1 MKKAQLN
8 LLKKTFLWIFGLILS
23 LFIIAYIAFYFLVQT
38 NLDYYKN
45 ELVNLISKET
55 EKKVTIEKLDANWNV
70 TNPQFIIE
78 NFSIYASTSEKSFTF
93 KKFEV
98 DVSWWSL
105 LKFDLILDQVTLY
118 DLAVEIQKNSESE
131 FLIGGWKV
139 EFNPNSEDEFDG
151 KLVDWLLNQDELQL
165 INGKVVWIDK
175 TRTNSPPLV
184 LDDINIS
191 YHTSDLLSYLDRHIF
206 YLDFYSSA
214 GTKEK
219 ISLSGHFDADSIFE
233 LQKADGAF
241 AFKFDDLN
249 LYAFS
254 PWVDYPIA
262 LNDGSGSLSIN
273 MEFEDG
279 KLKEG
284 GSSFS
289 IKDLN
294 PQAKENNNQGLV
306 FQEIKGDINL
316 KLVNDDLNIILDN
329 LFLTTNSK
337 LKFENSSASIK
348 YNVKENQVNKV
359 TMIVDRFDLGSVQ
372 EISNQFLPID
382 DESNI
387 MINALSA
394 KGEIDDLKLK
404 WQRTKGEER
413 PKIKLNAQLLEVE
426 VNEFENFPGLK
437 NITGEIKVENEKG
450 IIRSVSRDLTI
461 SKKDVFRSPIN
472 LKQFSGAVTWKN
484 QKYTFNDI
492 EIKDDFMEMQINGDV
507 EYKALND
514 IYVDINID
522 SPSINI
528 PKFKVFYPK
537 QIGEDGLGWLD
548 TSLLE
553 GVAENTNIQIKGKL
567 NDFPYIDENNKPD
580 LSKGFFRVQSSI
592 KDSFIEYGDNWPEM
606 EKFDAEV
613 SVNGGDVFI
622 TSQKGELDKSQVK
635 VFNGSITP
643 FTANEVVLNIDT
655 ILDSSAENIIFAI
668 NNSPIK
674 EKMKGVFDDMEGK
687 GDGEL
692 KLALNV
698 GFDDLD
704 NIPFKGTYEFLGST
718 LENPQL
724 EIPPISDL
732 KGKVEFDSDDVKINS
747 LDGELFGEPLNL
759 KMRNEE
765 GITIIDLAG
774 VIGEDMVRE
783 ILGENWLKNIN
794 GQSDWNG
801 IIKLGENESEF
812 KITSDLV
819 GIQISNLSFLDK
831 AKNKSEETALQLK
844 IHKQSTGADSDVI
857 NITLGD
863 HVKGQINSANDENG
877 DPSLINGLIEVNSN
891 KKETIPKKGILFVA
905 YLDEVDLEE
914 LVALMPDDDSNS
926 NIAEEETPSSKS
938 MDIEAKLNINKL
950 DAYGYIYNDFK
961 FKLRP
966 EDSGFIVQLN
976 GQGAR
981 GNILWDAEKNLVKAR
996 FEELHLIGSDASI
1009 EEWDGAIESEDPI
1022 IKDPPKIDVK
1032 IQEFSLKSKYFDNN
1046 LNGNLTFQAS
1056 KDNNKWFIELFKFL
1070 NPDYSLKVT
1079 GIWHDE
1085 APKPDT
1091 EIDFDWKI
1099 EDLDKTLE
1107 EFNLDKLIK
1116 GGTGHLSGKLS
1127 WPKSPWKFDKN
1138 MASGSISINID
1149 KGVILEAQPGA
1160 MGRLFG
1166 LLSLQSLPSR
1176 LTLDFSDIFE
1186 DGFAFD
1192 SIDGLAELEN
1202 SNIHSDNFEIK
1213 GPAADIFIEGDVNIK
1228 DETQDL
1234 VVTITPNVT
1243 DTMSIAALAG
1253 GPIAGAAAF
1262 VFQKLLND
1270 PLNEVLTDQYR
1281 LTGSWADPKE
1291 TPIERDTLKNV
1302 GEGIT
1307 DQIDEQIIN
1316 PTQELFK

>member
-1 MKKAQLN
+1 MKKAHISLI
-8 LLKKTFLWIFGLILS
+8 KKLFLWISGTIFS
-23 LFIIAYIAFYFLVQT
+23 LFIVAYIAFYFLVQT
-38 NLDYYKN
+38 NLDYYKK
-45 ELVNLISKET
+45 ELVNIISQETKKE
-55 EKKVTIEKLDANWNV
+55 VTIEKFDANWNV

-78 NFSIYASTSEKSFTF
+78 NFSIYANKSEKSFTF

-105 LKFDLILDQVTLY
+105 IKFELVLDQVTLY

-139 EFNPNSEDEFDG
+139 AFDPSSEDEFDG
-151 KLVDWLLNQDELQL
+151 KLIDWLLNQDELQL
-165 INGKVVWIDK
+165 VNSKIIWIDK
-175 TRTNSPPLV
+175 TRANSPPLILSDV
-184 LDDINIS
+184 NIS
-191 YHTSDLLSYLDRHIF
+191 YHTSDLLSYLDRHVF
-206 YLDFYSSA
+206 YLDFYTSA
-214 GTKEK
+214 GTSKK
-219 ISLSGHFDADSIFE
+219 VSLTGHFDADSINE

-241 AFKFDDLN
+241 TFKFDDLN

-254 PWVDYPIA
+254 PWIDYPLSI
-262 LNDGSGSLSIN
+262 NDGSGSLSIN

-279 KLKEG
+279 KLREG
-284 GSSFS
+284 GSTFS

-294 PQAKENNNQGLV
+294 ANTLKNSNQGMV
-306 FQEIKGDINL
+306 FQEIKGDVNL

-337 LKFENSSASIK
+337 LKFEDSSASVK
-348 YNVKENQVNKV
+348 YNLETSQINKL
-359 TMIVDRFDLGSVQ
+359 TLIVDRFDIASVK
-372 EISNQFLPID
+372 EISNQFLSEN

-394 KGEIDDLKLK
+394 TGEIDDLKLK
-404 WQRTKGEER
+404 WQRTHEEES
-413 PKIKLNAQLLEVE
+413 PKIKLSAKLLKIE
-426 VNEFENFPGLK
+426 VNEFEDFPGLK
-437 NITGEIKVENEKG
+437 NVTGEIKIDDEKG
-450 IIRSVSRDLTI
+450 IIKSVSRDLTI
-461 SKKDVFRSPIN
+461 IKNNVFRSP
-472 LKQFSGAVTWKN
+472 LKLNQFTGAVTWKN
-484 QKYTFNDI
+484 KKYMLNDI
-492 EIKDDFMEMQINGDV
+492 VIKDDFMEVLINGDV
-507 EYKALND
+507 EYQSLD
-514 IYVDINID
+514 DLYVDLNID
-522 SPSINI
+522 SPIINI
-528 PKFKVFYPK
+528 PNFKVFYPK
-537 QIGEDGLGWLD
+537 QIGKDGLGWLD

-553 GVAENTNIQIKGKL
+553 GTAENTSLQIKGKVK
-567 NDFPYIDENNKPD
+567 DFPFIDENNKPD
-580 LSKGFFRVQSSI
+580 LSKGFFRVQTSI

-643 FTANEVVLNIDT
+643 FTADEVVLNIDM
-655 ILDSSAENIIFAI
+655 ILDSSAENIIYAV

-674 EKMKGVFDDMEGK
+674 EAMKGMSEDMEGK

-692 KLALNV
+692 KLVLNV

-732 KGKVEFDSDDVKINS
+732 RGKVEFDSNDVKITN
-747 LDGELFGEPLNL
+747 LDGKLFGEPLNL
-759 KMRNEE
+759 KLKNAD
-765 GITIIDLAG
+765 GATIIDLKG
-774 VIGEDMVRE
+774 LIGENMVKE
-783 ILGENWLKNIN
+783 LLGENWLKNIS
-794 GQSDWNG
+794 GQANWEGLIS
-801 IIKLGENESEF
+801 LSENKSEF
-812 KITSDLV
+812 KITSDLL
-819 GIQISNLSFLDK
+819 GIQIKNLSFLDK
-831 AKNKSEETALQLK
+831 AKNKSEDTALKLT
-844 IHKQSTGADSDVI
+844 INKQSTGEDSDVI

-863 HVKGQINSANDENG
+863 HVKGLINSANDENG
-877 DPSLINGLIEVNSN
+877 DPSLTNGLIEVNSD
-891 KKETIPKKGILFVA
+891 KKIQIPESGIVFIANLN
-905 YLDEVDLEE
+905 EVDLEE
-914 LVALMPDDDSNS
+914 LVDLIPDNESEISDIESS
-926 NIAEEETPSSKS
+926 QSKS
-938 MDIEAKLNINKL
+938 MNIEAVLNIKKLN
-950 DAYGYIYNDFK
+950 AYGYIFNNFK

-966 EDSGFIVQLN
+966 EDSGIIVQLN
-976 GQGAR
+976 GEGAR
-981 GNILWDAEKNLVKAR
+981 GNILWNPKKDLIKAR
-996 FEELHLIGSDASI
+996 FEELHLIGSDESI
-1009 EEWDGAIESEDPI
+1009 EEWDDAFETEDPI
-1022 IKDPPKIDVK
+1022 IKNAPKIDVK
-1032 IQEFSLKSKYFDNN
+1032 IQEFLLKSKYFDNN

-1056 KDNNKWFIELFKFL
+1056 KSNDKWFIDLFKFL
-1070 NPDYSLKVT
+1070 NPDYALKVT

-1085 APKPDT
+1085 SPNPDT

-1099 EDLDKTLE
+1099 TDLDKTLE
-1107 EFNLDKLIK
+1107 EFNLDNLLT
-1116 GGTGHLSGKLS
+1116 GGTGQLNGKLS
-1127 WPKSPWKFDKN
+1127 WPQSPWKFDKN
-1138 MASGSISINID
+1138 KASGSISINID

-1176 LTLDFSDIFE
+1176 LTLDFSDIFA

-1213 GPAADIFIEGDVNIK
+1213 GPAADIFIKGDVNYK

-1243 DTMSIAALAG
+1243 DTMSVAALAG
-1253 GPIAGAAAF
+1253 GPIVGAAAF
-1262 VFQKLLND
+1262 VLQKLLND

-1281 LTGSWADPKE
+1281 LTGSWADPQE
-1291 TPIERDTLKNV
+1291 TPIDRDTLKNV

>member
-1 MKKAQLN
+1 MKKAHISLI
-8 LLKKTFLWIFGLILS
+8 KKLFLWISGTIFS
-23 LFIIAYIAFYFLVQT
+23 LFIVAYIAFYFLVQT
-38 NLDYYKN
+38 NLDYYKK
-45 ELVNLISKET
+45 ELVNIISQETKKE
-55 EKKVTIEKLDANWNV
+55 VTIEKFDANWNV

-78 NFSIYASTSEKSFTF
+78 NFSIYANKSEKSFTF

-105 LKFDLILDQVTLY
+105 IKFELVLDQVTLY

-139 EFNPNSEDEFDG
+139 AFDPSSEDEFDG
-151 KLVDWLLNQDELQL
+151 KLIDWLLNQDELQL
-165 INGKVVWIDK
+165 VNSKIIWIDK
-175 TRTNSPPLV
+175 TRANSPPLV
-184 LDDINIS
+184 LSDINIS
-191 YHTSDLLSYLDRHIF
+191 YHTSDLLSYLDRHVF
-206 YLDFYSSA
+206 YLDFYTSA
-214 GTKEK
+214 GTSKK
-219 ISLSGHFDADSIFE
+219 VSLTGHFDADSINE

-241 AFKFDDLN
+241 TFKFDDLN

-254 PWVDYPIA
+254 PWVDYPLSI
-262 LNDGSGSLSIN
+262 NDGSGSLSIN

-279 KLKEG
+279 KLREG
-284 GSSFS
+284 GSNFS

-294 PQAKENNNQGLV
+294 ANTLKNGNQSLV
-306 FQEIKGDINL
+306 FQEIKGDVNL
-316 KLVNDDLNIILDN
+316 KLVNDELNIILDN

-337 LKFENSSASIK
+337 LKFEDSSASVK
-348 YNVKENQVNKV
+348 YNLETSQVNKL
-359 TMIVDRFDLGSVQ
+359 TMIVDRFDLASVK
-372 EISNQFLPID
+372 EISNQFLSEN

-394 KGEIDDLKLK
+394 EGEIDDLKLK
-404 WQRTKGEER
+404 WQKTLEEES
-413 PKIKLNAQLLEVE
+413 PKIKLSAKLLKIE
-426 VNEFENFPGLK
+426 VNEFEDFPGLK
-437 NITGEIKVENEKG
+437 NITGEIKIENEKG
-450 IIRSVSRDLTI
+450 IIKSVSRDLTI
-461 SKKDVFRSPIN
+461 TKNNVFRSP
-472 LKQFSGAVTWKN
+472 LKLNQFTGAVTWKN
-484 QKYTFNDI
+484 KKYILSDI
-492 EIKDDFMEMQINGDV
+492 VIKDNFMEVFINGDV
-507 EYKALND
+507 EYQSLD
-514 IYVDINID
+514 DLYVDLNID
-522 SPSINI
+522 SPTINI
-528 PKFKVFYPK
+528 PNFKVFYPK
-537 QIGEDGLGWLD
+537 QIGKDGLGWLD

-553 GVAENTNIQIKGKL
+553 GTAENTSLQIKGKVK
-567 NDFPYIDENNKPD
+567 DFPFIDENNKPD
-580 LSKGFFRVQSSI
+580 LSKGFFRVQTSI

-643 FTANEVVLNIDT
+643 FTADEVILNIDT
-655 ILDSSAENIIFAI
+655 VLDSSAENIIFAI

-674 EKMKGVFDDMEGK
+674 EAMKGMSEDMEGK

-692 KLALNV
+692 KLVLNV

-732 KGKVEFDSDDVKINS
+732 RGKVEFDSNDVKITN
-747 LDGELFGEPLNL
+747 LDGKLFGEPLNL
-759 KMRNEE
+759 KLKNAD
-765 GITIIDLAG
+765 GATIIDLKG
-774 VIGEDMVRE
+774 VIGENMIKE
-783 ILGENWLKNIN
+783 LLGENWLKNIN
-794 GQSDWNG
+794 GQADWEG
-801 IIKLGENESEF
+801 LISLSENKSEF
-812 KITSDLV
+812 KITSDLL
-819 GIQISNLSFLDK
+819 GIQIKNLSFLDK
-831 AKNKSEETALQLK
+831 AKNKSEDTALKLT
-844 IHKQSTGADSDVI
+844 INKQSTGEDSDVI

-863 HVKGQINSANDENG
+863 HVKGLINSANDENG
-877 DPSLINGLIEVNSN
+877 DPSLTNGLIEVNSD
-891 KKETIPKKGILFVA
+891 KKIQIPESGIVFIANLN
-905 YLDEVDLEE
+905 EVDLEE
-914 LVALMPDDDSNS
+914 LVDLVPDNESK
-926 NIAEEETPSSKS
+926 PS
-938 MDIEAKLNINKL
+938 DIESSQPKSVNIEAVLNIKKLN
-950 DAYGYIYNDFK
+950 AYGYIFNNFK

-966 EDSGFIVQLN
+966 EDSGIIVQLN
-976 GQGAR
+976 GEGAR
-981 GNILWDAEKNLVKAR
+981 GNILWDPEKNLIKAR
-996 FEELHLIGSDASI
+996 FEELHLLGSDESI
-1009 EEWDGAIESEDPI
+1009 EEWDDAFETEDPI
-1022 IKDPPKIDVK
+1022 IKNPPKIDVK
-1032 IQEFSLKSKYFDNN
+1032 IQEFLLKSKYFDNN

-1056 KDNNKWFIELFKFL
+1056 KSNDKWFIDLFKFL
-1070 NPDYSLKVT
+1070 NPDYALKVT

-1085 APKPDT
+1085 SPNPDT

-1099 EDLDKTLE
+1099 TDLDKTLE
-1107 EFNLDKLIK
+1107 EFNLDNLMT
-1116 GGTGHLSGKLS
+1116 GGTGQLNGKLS

-1138 MASGSISINID
+1138 KASGSISINID

-1176 LTLDFSDIFE
+1176 LTLDFSDIFA

-1213 GPAADIFIEGDVNIK
+1213 GPAADIFIKGDVNYK

-1243 DTMSIAALAG
+1243 DTMSVAALAG
-1253 GPIAGAAAF
+1253 GPIVGAAAF
-1262 VFQKLLND
+1262 VLQKLLND

-1281 LTGSWADPKE
+1281 LTGSWADPQE
-1291 TPIERDTLKNV
+1291 TPIDRDTLKNV

>member
-1 MKKAQLN
+1 MKKAHISLI
-8 LLKKTFLWIFGLILS
+8 KKLFLWISGTIFS
-23 LFIIAYIAFYFLVQT
+23 LFIVAYIAFYFLVQT
-38 NLDYYKN
+38 NLDYYKK
-45 ELVNLISKET
+45 ELVNIISQETKKE
-55 EKKVTIEKLDANWNV
+55 VTIEKFDANWNV

-78 NFSIYASTSEKSFTF
+78 NFSIYANKSEKSFTF

-105 LKFDLILDQVTLY
+105 IKFELVLDQVTLY

-139 EFNPNSEDEFDG
+139 AFDPSSEDEFDG
-151 KLVDWLLNQDELQL
+151 KLIDWLLNQDELQL
-165 INGKVVWIDK
+165 VNSKIIWIDK
-175 TRTNSPPLV
+175 TRANSPPLV
-184 LDDINIS
+184 LSDINIS
-191 YHTSDLLSYLDRHIF
+191 YHTSDLLSYLDRHVF
-206 YLDFYSSA
+206 YLDFYTSA
-214 GTKEK
+214 GTSKK
-219 ISLSGHFDADSIFE
+219 VSLTGHFDADSINE

-241 AFKFDDLN
+241 TFKFDDLN

-254 PWVDYPIA
+254 PWVDYPLSI
-262 LNDGSGSLSIN
+262 NDGSGSLSIN

-279 KLKEG
+279 KLREG
-284 GSSFS
+284 GSNFS

-294 PQAKENNNQGLV
+294 ANTLKNGNQSMV
-306 FQEIKGDINL
+306 FQEIKGDVNL
-316 KLVNDDLNIILDN
+316 KLVNDELNIILDN

-337 LKFENSSASIK
+337 LKFEDSSASVK
-348 YNVKENQVNKV
+348 YNLETSQVNKL
-359 TMIVDRFDLGSVQ
+359 TMIVDRFDLASVK
-372 EISNQFLPID
+372 EISNQFLSEN

-394 KGEIDDLKLK
+394 TGEIDDLKLK
-404 WQRTKGEER
+404 WQKTLEEES
-413 PKIKLNAQLLEVE
+413 PKIKLSAKLLKIE
-426 VNEFENFPGLK
+426 VNEFEDFPGLK
-437 NITGEIKVENEKG
+437 NITGEIKIENEKG
-450 IIRSVSRDLTI
+450 IIKSVSRDLTI
-461 SKKDVFRSPIN
+461 TKNNVFRSP
-472 LKQFSGAVTWKN
+472 LKLNQFTGAVTWKN
-484 QKYTFNDI
+484 KKYMLNDI
-492 EIKDDFMEMQINGDV
+492 VIKDDFMEVFINGDV
-507 EYKALND
+507 EYQSLD
-514 IYVDINID
+514 DLYVDLNID
-522 SPSINI
+522 SPTINI
-528 PKFKVFYPK
+528 PNFKVFYPK
-537 QIGEDGLGWLD
+537 QIGKDGLGWLD

-553 GVAENTNIQIKGKL
+553 GTAENTSLQIKGKVK
-567 NDFPYIDENNKPD
+567 DFPFIDENNKPD
-580 LSKGFFRVQSSI
+580 LSKGFFRVQTSI

-643 FTANEVVLNIDT
+643 FTADEVVLNIDT
-655 ILDSSAENIIFAI
+655 VLDSSAENIIFAI

-674 EKMKGVFDDMEGK
+674 EAMKGMSEDMEGK

-692 KLALNV
+692 KLVLNV

-732 KGKVEFDSDDVKINS
+732 RGKVEFDSNDVKITN
-747 LDGELFGEPLNL
+747 LDGKLFGEPLNL
-759 KMRNEE
+759 KLKNAD
-765 GITIIDLAG
+765 GATIIDLKG
-774 VIGEDMVRE
+774 VIGENMIKE
-783 ILGENWLKNIN
+783 LLGENWLKNIN
-794 GQSDWNG
+794 GQADWEG
-801 IIKLGENESEF
+801 LISLSENKSEF
-812 KITSDLV
+812 KITSDLL
-819 GIQISNLSFLDK
+819 GIQIKNLSFLDK
-831 AKNKSEETALQLK
+831 AKNKSEDTALKLT
-844 IHKQSTGADSDVI
+844 INKQSTGEDSDVI

-863 HVKGQINSANDENG
+863 HVKGLINSANDENG
-877 DPSLINGLIEVNSN
+877 DPSLTNGLIEVNSD
-891 KKETIPKKGILFVA
+891 KKMQIPESGIVFIANLN
-905 YLDEVDLEE
+905 EVDLEE
-914 LVALMPDDDSNS
+914 LVDLIPDNESEISDIDSS
-926 NIAEEETPSSKS
+926 QSKS
-938 MDIEAKLNINKL
+938 MNIEAVLNIKKLN
-950 DAYGYIYNDFK
+950 AYGYIFNNFN

-966 EDSGFIVQLN
+966 EDSGIIVQLN
-976 GQGAR
+976 GEGAR
-981 GNILWDAEKNLVKAR
+981 GNILWDPEKNLIKAR
-996 FEELHLIGSDASI
+996 FEELHLLGSDESI
-1009 EEWDGAIESEDPI
+1009 EEWDDAFETEDPI
-1022 IKDPPKIDVK
+1022 IKNPPKIDVK
-1032 IQEFSLKSKYFDNN
+1032 IQEFLLKSKYFDNN

-1056 KDNNKWFIELFKFL
+1056 KAESKWFIDLFKFL
-1070 NPDYSLKVT
+1070 NPDYALKVT

-1085 APKPDT
+1085 SPTPDT

-1099 EDLDKTLE
+1099 TDLDKTLE
-1107 EFNLDKLIK
+1107 EFNLDNLMT
-1116 GGTGHLSGKLS
+1116 GGTGQLNGKLS

-1138 MASGSISINID
+1138 KASGSISINID

-1176 LTLDFSDIFE
+1176 LTLDFSDIFA

-1213 GPAADIFIEGDVNIK
+1213 GPAADIFIKGDVNYK

-1243 DTMSIAALAG
+1243 DTMSVAALAG
-1253 GPIAGAAAF
+1253 GPIVGAAAF
-1262 VFQKLLND
+1262 VLQKLLND

-1281 LTGSWADPKE
+1281 LTGSWADPQE
-1291 TPIERDTLKNV
+1291 TPIDRDTLKNV

>member
-1 MKKAQLN
+1 MKKAHISLI
-8 LLKKTFLWIFGLILS
+8 KKLFLWISGTIFS
-23 LFIIAYIAFYFLVQT
+23 LFIVAYIAFYFLVQT
-38 NLDYYKN
+38 NLDYYKK
-45 ELVNLISKET
+45 ELVNIISQETKKE
-55 EKKVTIEKLDANWNV
+55 VTIEKFDANWNV

-78 NFSIYASTSEKSFTF
+78 NFSIYANKSEKSFTF

-105 LKFDLILDQVTLY
+105 IKFELVLDQVTLY

-139 EFNPNSEDEFDG
+139 AFDPSSEDEFDG
-151 KLVDWLLNQDELQL
+151 KLIDWLLNQDELQL
-165 INGKVVWIDK
+165 VNSKIIWIDK
-175 TRTNSPPLV
+175 TRANSPPLV
-184 LDDINIS
+184 LSDINIS
-191 YHTSDLLSYLDRHIF
+191 YHTSDLLSYLDRHVF
-206 YLDFYSSA
+206 YLDFYTSA
-214 GTKEK
+214 GTSKK
-219 ISLSGHFDADSIFE
+219 VSLTGHFDADSINE

-241 AFKFDDLN
+241 TFKFDDLN

-254 PWVDYPIA
+254 PWVDYPLSI
-262 LNDGSGSLSIN
+262 NDGSGSLSIN

-279 KLKEG
+279 KLREG
-284 GSSFS
+284 GSNFS

-294 PQAKENNNQGLV
+294 ANTLKNGNQSMV
-306 FQEIKGDINL
+306 FQEIKGDVNL
-316 KLVNDDLNIILDN
+316 KLVNDELNIILDN

-337 LKFENSSASIK
+337 LKFEDSSASVK
-348 YNVKENQVNKV
+348 YNLETSQVNKL
-359 TMIVDRFDLGSVQ
+359 TMIVDRFDLASVK
-372 EISNQFLPID
+372 EISNQFLSEN

-394 KGEIDDLKLK
+394 EGEIDDLKLK
-404 WQRTKGEER
+404 WQRTLEEES
-413 PKIKLNAQLLEVE
+413 PKIKLSAKLLKIE
-426 VNEFENFPGLK
+426 VNEFEDFPGLK
-437 NITGEIKVENEKG
+437 NITGEIKIENEKG
-450 IIRSVSRDLTI
+450 IIKSVSRDLTI
-461 SKKDVFRSPIN
+461 TKNNVFRSP
-472 LKQFSGAVTWKN
+472 LKLNQFTGAVTWKN
-484 QKYTFNDI
+484 KKYILSDI
-492 EIKDDFMEMQINGDV
+492 AIKDNFMEVFINGDV
-507 EYKALND
+507 EYQSLD
-514 IYVDINID
+514 DLYVDLNID
-522 SPSINI
+522 SPTINI
-528 PKFKVFYPK
+528 PNFKVFYPK
-537 QIGEDGLGWLD
+537 QIGKDGLGWLD

-553 GVAENTNIQIKGKL
+553 GTAENTSLQIKGKVK
-567 NDFPYIDENNKPD
+567 DFPFIDENNKPD
-580 LSKGFFRVQSSI
+580 LSKGFFRVQTSI

-643 FTANEVVLNIDT
+643 FTADEVVLNIDT
-655 ILDSSAENIIFAI
+655 VLDSSAENIIFAI

-674 EKMKGVFDDMEGK
+674 EAMKGMSEDMEGK

-692 KLALNV
+692 KLVLNV

-732 KGKVEFDSDDVKINS
+732 RGKVEFDSNDVKITN
-747 LDGELFGEPLNL
+747 LDGKLFGEPLNL
-759 KMRNEE
+759 KLKNAD
-765 GITIIDLAG
+765 GATIIDLKG
-774 VIGEDMVRE
+774 VIGENMIKE
-783 ILGENWLKNIN
+783 LLGENWLKNIN
-794 GQSDWNG
+794 GQADWEG
-801 IIKLGENESEF
+801 LISLSENKSEF
-812 KITSDLV
+812 KITSDLL
-819 GIQISNLSFLDK
+819 GIQIKNLSFLDK
-831 AKNKSEETALQLK
+831 AKNKSEDTALKLT
-844 IHKQSTGADSDVI
+844 INKQSTGEDSDVI

-863 HVKGQINSANDENG
+863 HVKGLINSANDENG
-877 DPSLINGLIEVNSN
+877 DPSLTNGLIEVNSD
-891 KKETIPKKGILFVA
+891 KKMQIPESGIVFIANLN
-905 YLDEVDLEE
+905 EVDLEE
-914 LVALMPDDDSNS
+914 LVDLIPDNESETSDIDSS
-926 NIAEEETPSSKS
+926 QSKS
-938 MDIEAKLNINKL
+938 MNIEAVLNIKKLN
-950 DAYGYIYNDFK
+950 AYGYIFNNFK

-966 EDSGFIVQLN
+966 EDSGIIVQLN
-976 GQGAR
+976 GEGAR
-981 GNILWDAEKNLVKAR
+981 GNILWDPEKNLIKAR
-996 FEELHLIGSDASI
+996 FEELHLLGSDESI
-1009 EEWDGAIESEDPI
+1009 EEWDDAFETEDPI
-1022 IKDPPKIDVK
+1022 IKNPPKIDVK
-1032 IQEFSLKSKYFDNN
+1032 IQEFLLKSKYFDNN

-1056 KDNNKWFIELFKFL
+1056 KSNDKWFIDLFKFL
-1070 NPDYSLKVT
+1070 NPDYALKVT

-1085 APKPDT
+1085 SPNPDT

-1099 EDLDKTLE
+1099 TDLDKTLE
-1107 EFNLDKLIK
+1107 EFNLDNLLT
-1116 GGTGHLSGKLS
+1116 GGTGQLNGKLS
-1127 WPKSPWKFDKN
+1127 WPQSPWKFDKN
-1138 MASGSISINID
+1138 KASGSISINID

-1176 LTLDFSDIFE
+1176 LTLDFSDIFA

-1213 GPAADIFIEGDVNIK
+1213 GPAADIFIKGDVNYK

-1243 DTMSIAALAG
+1243 DTMSVAALAG
-1253 GPIAGAAAF
+1253 GPIVGAAAF
-1262 VFQKLLND
+1262 VLQKLLND

-1281 LTGSWADPKE
+1281 LTGSWADPQE
-1291 TPIERDTLKNV
+1291 TPIDRDTLKNV

>member
-1 MKKAQLN
+1 MKKAHISLI
-8 LLKKTFLWIFGLILS
+8 KKLFLWISGTIFS
-23 LFIIAYIAFYFLVQT
+23 LFIVAYIAFYFLVQT
-38 NLDYYKN
+38 NLDYYKK
-45 ELVNLISKET
+45 ELVNIISQETKKE
-55 EKKVTIEKLDANWNV
+55 VTIEKFDANWNV

-78 NFSIYASTSEKSFTF
+78 NFSIYANKSEKSFTF

-105 LKFDLILDQVTLY
+105 IKFELVLDQVTLY

-139 EFNPNSEDEFDG
+139 AFDPSSEDEFDG
-151 KLVDWLLNQDELQL
+151 KLIDWLLNQDELQL
-165 INGKVVWIDK
+165 VNSKIIWIDK
-175 TRTNSPPLV
+175 TRANSPPLV
-184 LDDINIS
+184 LSDINIS
-191 YHTSDLLSYLDRHIF
+191 YHTSDLLSYLDRHVF
-206 YLDFYSSA
+206 YLDFYTSA
-214 GTKEK
+214 GTSKK
-219 ISLSGHFDADSIFE
+219 VSLTGHFDADSINE

-241 AFKFDDLN
+241 TFKFDDLN

-254 PWVDYPIA
+254 PWVDYPLSI
-262 LNDGSGSLSIN
+262 NDGSGSLSIN

-279 KLKEG
+279 KLREG
-284 GSSFS
+284 GSNFS

-294 PQAKENNNQGLV
+294 ANTLKNGNQSMV
-306 FQEIKGDINL
+306 FQEIKGDVNL
-316 KLVNDDLNIILDN
+316 KLVNDELNIILDN

-337 LKFENSSASIK
+337 LKFEDSSASVK
-348 YNVKENQVNKV
+348 YNLETSQVNKL
-359 TMIVDRFDLGSVQ
+359 TMIVDRFDLASVK
-372 EISNQFLPID
+372 EISNQFLSEN

-394 KGEIDDLKLK
+394 TGEIDDLKLK
-404 WQRTKGEER
+404 WQKTLEEES
-413 PKIKLNAQLLEVE
+413 PKIKLSAKLLKIE
-426 VNEFENFPGLK
+426 VNEFEDFPGLK
-437 NITGEIKVENEKG
+437 NITGEIKIENEKG
-450 IIRSVSRDLTI
+450 IIKSVSRDLTI
-461 SKKDVFRSPIN
+461 TKNNVFRSP
-472 LKQFSGAVTWKN
+472 LKLNQFTGAVTWKN
-484 QKYTFNDI
+484 KKYILSDI
-492 EIKDDFMEMQINGDV
+492 AIKDDFMEVLINGDV
-507 EYKALND
+507 EYQSLD
-514 IYVDINID
+514 DLYVDLNID
-522 SPSINI
+522 SPTINI
-528 PKFKVFYPK
+528 PNFKVFYPK
-537 QIGEDGLGWLD
+537 QIGKDGLGWLD

-553 GVAENTNIQIKGKL
+553 GTAENTSLQIKGKVK
-567 NDFPYIDENNKPD
+567 DFPFIDENNKPD
-580 LSKGFFRVQSSI
+580 LSKGFFRVQTSI

-643 FTANEVVLNIDT
+643 FTADEVVLNIDT
-655 ILDSSAENIIFAI
+655 VLDSSAENIIFAI

-674 EKMKGVFDDMEGK
+674 EAMKGMSEDMEGK

-692 KLALNV
+692 KLVLNV

-732 KGKVEFDSDDVKINS
+732 RGKVEFDSNDVKITN
-747 LDGELFGEPLNL
+747 LDGKLFGEPLNL
-759 KMRNEE
+759 KLKNAD
-765 GITIIDLAG
+765 GATIIDLKG
-774 VIGEDMVRE
+774 VIGENMIKE
-783 ILGENWLKNIN
+783 LLGENWLKNIN
-794 GQSDWNG
+794 GQADWEG
-801 IIKLGENESEF
+801 LISLSENKSEF
-812 KITSDLV
+812 KITSDLL
-819 GIQISNLSFLDK
+819 GIQIKNLSFLDK
-831 AKNKSEETALQLK
+831 AKNKSEDTALKLT
-844 IHKQSTGADSDVI
+844 INKQSTGEDSDVI

-863 HVKGQINSANDENG
+863 HVKGLINSANDENG
-877 DPSLINGLIEVNSN
+877 DPSLTNGLIEVNSD
-891 KKETIPKKGILFVA
+891 KKMQIPESGIVFIANLN
-905 YLDEVDLEE
+905 EVDLEE
-914 LVALMPDDDSNS
+914 LVDLIPDNESEISDIDSS
-926 NIAEEETPSSKS
+926 QSKS
-938 MDIEAKLNINKL
+938 MNIEAVLNIKKLN
-950 DAYGYIYNDFK
+950 AYGYIFNNFK

-966 EDSGFIVQLN
+966 EDSGIIVQLN
-976 GQGAR
+976 GEGAR
-981 GNILWDAEKNLVKAR
+981 GNILWDPEKNLIKAR
-996 FEELHLIGSDASI
+996 FEELHLLGSDESI
-1009 EEWDGAIESEDPI
+1009 EEWDDAFETEDPI
-1022 IKDPPKIDVK
+1022 IKNPPKIDVK
-1032 IQEFSLKSKYFDNN
+1032 IQEFLLKSKYFDNN

-1056 KDNNKWFIELFKFL
+1056 KSNDKWFIDLFKFL
-1070 NPDYSLKVT
+1070 NPDYALKVT

-1085 APKPDT
+1085 SPNPDT

-1099 EDLDKTLE
+1099 TDLDKTLE
-1107 EFNLDKLIK
+1107 EFNLDNLLT
-1116 GGTGHLSGKLS
+1116 GGTGQLNGKLS
-1127 WPKSPWKFDKN
+1127 WPQSPWKFDKN
-1138 MASGSISINID
+1138 KASGSISINID

-1176 LTLDFSDIFE
+1176 LTLDFSDIFA

-1213 GPAADIFIEGDVNIK
+1213 GPAADIFIKGDVNYK

-1243 DTMSIAALAG
+1243 DTMSVAALAG
-1253 GPIAGAAAF
+1253 GPIVGAAAF
-1262 VFQKLLND
+1262 VLQKLLND

-1281 LTGSWADPKE
+1281 LTGSWADPQE
-1291 TPIERDTLKNV
+1291 TPIDRDTLKNV

>member
-1 MKKAQLN
+1 MKKAHISLI
-8 LLKKTFLWIFGLILS
+8 KKLFLWISGTIFS
-23 LFIIAYIAFYFLVQT
+23 LFIVAYIAFYFLVQT
-38 NLDYYKN
+38 NLDYYKK
-45 ELVNLISKET
+45 ELVNIISQETKKE
-55 EKKVTIEKLDANWNV
+55 VTIEKFDANWNV

-78 NFSIYASTSEKSFTF
+78 NFSIYANKSEKSFTF

-105 LKFDLILDQVTLY
+105 IKFELVLDQVTLY

-139 EFNPNSEDEFDG
+139 AFDPSSENEFDG
-151 KLVDWLLNQDELQL
+151 KLIDWFLNQDELQL
-165 INGKVVWIDK
+165 VNSKIIWIDK
-175 TRTNSPPLV
+175 TRANSPPLILSDV
-184 LDDINIS
+184 NIS
-191 YHTSDLLSYLDRHIF
+191 YHTSDLLSYLDRHVF

-214 GTKEK
+214 GTSKK
-219 ISLSGHFDADSIFE
+219 VSLTGHFDADSINE

-241 AFKFDDLN
+241 TFKFDDLN

-254 PWVDYPIA
+254 PWIDYPLSI
-262 LNDGSGSLSIN
+262 NDGSGSLSIN

-279 KLKEG
+279 KLREG
-284 GSSFS
+284 GSTFSF
-289 IKDLN
+289 KDLN
-294 PQAKENNNQGLV
+294 ANTLKNSNQGMV
-306 FQEIKGDINL
+306 FQEIKADVNL

-337 LKFENSSASIK
+337 LKFEDSSASVK
-348 YNVKENQVNKV
+348 YNLETSQINKL
-359 TMIVDRFDLGSVQ
+359 TLIVDRFDIASVK
-372 EISNQFLPID
+372 EISNQFLSEN

-394 KGEIDDLKLK
+394 TGEIDDLKLK
-404 WQRTKGEER
+404 WQRTHEEES
-413 PKIKLNAQLLEVE
+413 PKIKLSAKLLKIE
-426 VNEFENFPGLK
+426 VNEFEDFPGLK
-437 NITGEIKVENEKG
+437 NVTGEIKIDDEKG
-450 IIRSVSRDLTI
+450 IIKSVSRDLTI
-461 SKKDVFRSPIN
+461 IKNNVFRSP
-472 LKQFSGAVTWKN
+472 LKLNQFTGAVTWKN
-484 QKYTFNDI
+484 KKYMLNDI
-492 EIKDDFMEMQINGDV
+492 VIKDDFMEVLINGDV
-507 EYKALND
+507 EYQSLD
-514 IYVDINID
+514 DLYVDLNID
-522 SPSINI
+522 SPIINI
-528 PKFKVFYPK
+528 PNFKVFYPK
-537 QIGEDGLGWLD
+537 QIGKDGLGWLD

-553 GVAENTNIQIKGKL
+553 GTAENTSLQIKGKVK
-567 NDFPYIDENNKPD
+567 DFPFIDENNKPD
-580 LSKGFFRVQSSI
+580 LSKGFFRVQTSI
-592 KDSFIEYGDNWPEM
+592 KDSFIEYGDNWPDM

-643 FTANEVVLNIDT
+643 FTADEVVLNIDT
-655 ILDSSAENIIFAI
+655 VLDSSAENIIFAI

-674 EKMKGVFDDMEGK
+674 EAMKGMSEDMEGK

-692 KLALNV
+692 KLVLNV

-732 KGKVEFDSDDVKINS
+732 RGKVEFDSNDVKITN
-747 LDGELFGEPLNL
+747 LDGKLFGEPLNL
-759 KMRNEE
+759 KLKNAD
-765 GITIIDLAG
+765 GATIIDLKG
-774 VIGEDMVRE
+774 LIGENMVKE
-783 ILGENWLKNIN
+783 LLGENWLKNIS
-794 GQSDWNG
+794 GQANWEGLIS
-801 IIKLGENESEF
+801 LSENKSEF
-812 KITSDLV
+812 KITSDLL
-819 GIQISNLSFLDK
+819 GIQIKNLSFLDK
-831 AKNKSEETALQLK
+831 AKNKSEDTALKLT
-844 IHKQSTGADSDVI
+844 INKQSTGEDSDVI

-863 HVKGQINSANDENG
+863 HVKGLINSANDENG
-877 DPSLINGLIEVNSN
+877 DPSLTNGLIEVNSD
-891 KKETIPKKGILFVA
+891 KKIQIPESGIVFIANLN
-905 YLDEVDLEE
+905 EVDLEE
-914 LVALMPDDDSNS
+914 LVDLIPDNESEISDIESS
-926 NIAEEETPSSKS
+926 QSKS
-938 MDIEAKLNINKL
+938 MNIEAVLNIKKLN
-950 DAYGYIYNDFK
+950 AYGYIFNNFK

-966 EDSGFIVQLN
+966 EDSGIIVQLN
-976 GQGAR
+976 GEGAR
-981 GNILWDAEKNLVKAR
+981 GNILWNPEKDLIKAR
-996 FEELHLIGSDASI
+996 FEELHLIGSDESI
-1009 EEWDGAIESEDPI
+1009 EEWDDAFETEDPI
-1022 IKDPPKIDVK
+1022 IKNAPKIDVK
-1032 IQEFSLKSKYFDNN
+1032 IQEFLLKSKYFDNN

-1056 KDNNKWFIELFKFL
+1056 KGNDKWFIDLFKFL
-1070 NPDYSLKVT
+1070 NPDYALKVT

-1085 APKPDT
+1085 SPNPDT

-1099 EDLDKTLE
+1099 TDLDKTLE
-1107 EFNLDKLIK
+1107 EFNLDNLLT
-1116 GGTGHLSGKLS
+1116 GGTGQLNGKLS
-1127 WPKSPWKFDKN
+1127 WPQSPWKFDKN
-1138 MASGSISINID
+1138 KASGSISINID

-1176 LTLDFSDIFE
+1176 LTLDFSDIFA

-1213 GPAADIFIEGDVNIK
+1213 GPAADIFIKGDVNYK

-1243 DTMSIAALAG
+1243 DTMSVAALAG
-1253 GPIAGAAAF
+1253 GPIVGAAAF
-1262 VFQKLLND
+1262 VLQKLLND

-1281 LTGSWADPKE
+1281 LTGSWADPQE
-1291 TPIERDTLKNV
+1291 TPIDRDTLKNV

>member
-1 MKKAQLN
+1 MKKAHISLI
-8 LLKKTFLWIFGLILS
+8 KKLFLWISGTIFS
-23 LFIIAYIAFYFLVQT
+23 LFIVAYIAFYFLVQT
-38 NLDYYKN
+38 NLDYYKK
-45 ELVNLISKET
+45 ELVNIISQETKKE
-55 EKKVTIEKLDANWNV
+55 VTIEKFDANWNV

-78 NFSIYASTSEKSFTF
+78 NFSIYANKSEKSFTF

-105 LKFDLILDQVTLY
+105 IKFELVLDQVTLY

-139 EFNPNSEDEFDG
+139 AFDPSSEDEFDG
-151 KLVDWLLNQDELQL
+151 KLIDWLLNQDELQL
-165 INGKVVWIDK
+165 VNSKIIWIDK
-175 TRTNSPPLV
+175 TRANSPPLV
-184 LDDINIS
+184 LSDINIS
-191 YHTSDLLSYLDRHIF
+191 YHTSDLLSYLDRHVF
-206 YLDFYSSA
+206 YLDFYTSA
-214 GTKEK
+214 GTSKK
-219 ISLSGHFDADSIFE
+219 VSLTGHFDADSINE

-241 AFKFDDLN
+241 TFKFDDLN

-254 PWVDYPIA
+254 PWIDYPLSI
-262 LNDGSGSLSIN
+262 NDGSGSLSIN

-279 KLKEG
+279 KLREG
-284 GSSFS
+284 GSTFS

-294 PQAKENNNQGLV
+294 ANTLKNSNQGMV
-306 FQEIKGDINL
+306 FQEIKADVNL

-337 LKFENSSASIK
+337 LKFEDSSASVK
-348 YNVKENQVNKV
+348 YNLETSQINKL
-359 TMIVDRFDLGSVQ
+359 TLIVDRFDLASVK
-372 EISNQFLPID
+372 EISNQFLSKN

-394 KGEIDDLKLK
+394 TGEIDDLKLK
-404 WQRTKGEER
+404 WQRTHEEES
-413 PKIKLNAQLLEVE
+413 PKIKLSAKLLKIE
-426 VNEFENFPGLK
+426 VNEFEDFPGLK
-437 NITGEIKVENEKG
+437 NITGEIKIENEKG
-450 IIRSVSRDLTI
+450 IIKSVSRDLTI
-461 SKKDVFRSPIN
+461 TKNNVFRSP
-472 LKQFSGAVTWKN
+472 LKLNQFTGAVTWKN
-484 QKYTFNDI
+484 KKYILSDI
-492 EIKDDFMEMQINGDV
+492 AIKDNFMEVFINGDV
-507 EYKALND
+507 EYQSLD
-514 IYVDINID
+514 DLYVDLNID
-522 SPSINI
+522 SPTINI
-528 PKFKVFYPK
+528 PNFKVFYPK
-537 QIGEDGLGWLD
+537 QIGKDGLGWLD

-553 GVAENTNIQIKGKL
+553 GTAENTSLQIKGKVK
-567 NDFPYIDENNKPD
+567 DFPFIDENNKPD
-580 LSKGFFRVQSSI
+580 LSKGFFRVQTSI

-643 FTANEVVLNIDT
+643 FTADEVVLNIDT
-655 ILDSSAENIIFAI
+655 VLDSSAENIIFAI

-674 EKMKGVFDDMEGK
+674 EAMKGMSEDMEGK

-692 KLALNV
+692 KLVLNV

-732 KGKVEFDSDDVKINS
+732 RGKVEFDSNDVKITN
-747 LDGELFGEPLNL
+747 LDGKLFGEPLNL
-759 KMRNEE
+759 KLKNAD
-765 GITIIDLAG
+765 GATIIDLKG
-774 VIGEDMVRE
+774 VIGENMIKE
-783 ILGENWLKNIN
+783 LLGENWLKNIN
-794 GQSDWNG
+794 GQADWEG
-801 IIKLGENESEF
+801 LISLSENKSEF
-812 KITSDLV
+812 KITSDLL
-819 GIQISNLSFLDK
+819 GIQIKNLSFLDK
-831 AKNKSEETALQLK
+831 AKNKSEDTALKLT
-844 IHKQSTGADSDVI
+844 INKQSTGEDSDVI

-863 HVKGQINSANDENG
+863 HVKGLINSANDENG
-877 DPSLINGLIEVNSN
+877 DPSLTNGLIEVNSD
-891 KKETIPKKGILFVA
+891 KKIQIPESGIVFIANLN
-905 YLDEVDLEE
+905 EVDLEE
-914 LVALMPDDDSNS
+914 LVDLVPDNESK
-926 NIAEEETPSSKS
+926 PSDIESSQSKS
-938 MDIEAKLNINKL
+938 VNIEAVLNIKKLN
-950 DAYGYIYNDFK
+950 AYGYIFNNFK

-966 EDSGFIVQLN
+966 EDSGIIVQLN
-976 GQGAR
+976 GEGAR
-981 GNILWDAEKNLVKAR
+981 GNILWDPEKNLIKAR
-996 FEELHLIGSDASI
+996 FEELHLLGSDESI
-1009 EEWDGAIESEDPI
+1009 EEWDDAFETEDPI
-1022 IKDPPKIDVK
+1022 IKNPPKIDVK
-1032 IQEFSLKSKYFDNN
+1032 IQEFLLKSKYFDNN

-1056 KDNNKWFIELFKFL
+1056 KSNDKWFIDLFKFL
-1070 NPDYSLKVT
+1070 NPDYALKVT

-1085 APKPDT
+1085 SPNPDT

-1099 EDLDKTLE
+1099 TDLDKTLE
-1107 EFNLDKLIK
+1107 EFNLDNLLT
-1116 GGTGHLSGKLS
+1116 GGTGQLNGKLS
-1127 WPKSPWKFDKN
+1127 WPQSPWKFDKN
-1138 MASGSISINID
+1138 KASGSISINID

-1176 LTLDFSDIFE
+1176 LTLDFSDIFA

-1213 GPAADIFIEGDVNIK
+1213 GPAADIFIKGDVNYK

-1243 DTMSIAALAG
+1243 DTMSVAALAG
-1253 GPIAGAAAF
+1253 GPIVGAAAF
-1262 VFQKLLND
+1262 VLQKLLND

-1281 LTGSWADPKE
+1281 LTGSWADPQE
-1291 TPIERDTLKNV
+1291 TPIDRDTLKNV

>member
-1 MKKAQLN
+1 MKKAHISLI
-8 LLKKTFLWIFGLILS
+8 KKLFLWISGTIFS
-23 LFIIAYIAFYFLVQT
+23 LFIVAYIAFYFLVQT
-38 NLDYYKN
+38 NLDYYKK
-45 ELVNLISKET
+45 ELVNIISQETKKE
-55 EKKVTIEKLDANWNV
+55 VTIEKFDANWNV

-78 NFSIYASTSEKSFTF
+78 NFSIYANKSEKSFTF

-105 LKFDLILDQVTLY
+105 IKFELVLDQVTLY

-139 EFNPNSEDEFDG
+139 AFDPSSEDEFDG
-151 KLVDWLLNQDELQL
+151 KLIDWLLNQDELQL
-165 INGKVVWIDK
+165 VNSKIIWIDK
-175 TRTNSPPLV
+175 TRANSPPLV
-184 LDDINIS
+184 LSDINIS
-191 YHTSDLLSYLDRHIF
+191 YHTSDLLSYLDRHVF
-206 YLDFYSSA
+206 YLDFYTSA
-214 GTKEK
+214 GTSKK
-219 ISLSGHFDADSIFE
+219 VSLTGHFDADSINE

-241 AFKFDDLN
+241 TFKFDDLN

-254 PWVDYPIA
+254 PWVDYPLSI
-262 LNDGSGSLSIN
+262 NDGSGSLSIN

-279 KLKEG
+279 KLREG
-284 GSSFS
+284 GSNFS

-294 PQAKENNNQGLV
+294 ANTLKNGNQSLV
-306 FQEIKGDINL
+306 FQEIKGDVNL
-316 KLVNDDLNIILDN
+316 KLVNDELNIILDN

-337 LKFENSSASIK
+337 LKFEDSSASVK
-348 YNVKENQVNKV
+348 YNLETSQVNKL
-359 TMIVDRFDLGSVQ
+359 TMIVDRFDLASVK
-372 EISNQFLPID
+372 EISNQFLSKN

-394 KGEIDDLKLK
+394 TGEIDDLKLK
-404 WQRTKGEER
+404 WQKTLEEES
-413 PKIKLNAQLLEVE
+413 PKIKLSAKLLKIE
-426 VNEFENFPGLK
+426 VNEFEDFPGLK
-437 NITGEIKVENEKG
+437 NVTGEIKVENEKG
-450 IIRSVSRDLTI
+450 IIKSVSRDLTI
-461 SKKDVFRSPIN
+461 TKNNVFRSP
-472 LKQFSGAVTWKN
+472 LKLNQFTGAVTWKN
-484 QKYTFNDI
+484 KKYILSDI
-492 EIKDDFMEMQINGDV
+492 AIKDDFMEVLINGDV
-507 EYKALND
+507 EYQSLD
-514 IYVDINID
+514 DLYVDLNID
-522 SPSINI
+522 SPTINI
-528 PKFKVFYPK
+528 PNFKVFYPK
-537 QIGEDGLGWLD
+537 QIGKDGLGWLD

-553 GVAENTNIQIKGKL
+553 GTAENTSLQIKGKVK
-567 NDFPYIDENNKPD
+567 DFPFIDENNKPD
-580 LSKGFFRVQSSI
+580 LSKGFFRVQTSI

-643 FTANEVVLNIDT
+643 FTADEVVLNIDT
-655 ILDSSAENIIFAI
+655 VLDSSAENIIFAI

-674 EKMKGVFDDMEGK
+674 EAMKGMSEDMEGK

-692 KLALNV
+692 KLVLNV

-732 KGKVEFDSDDVKINS
+732 RGVLEFNNDDVKITN
-747 LDGELFGEPLNL
+747 LDGKLFGEPLNL
-759 KMRNEE
+759 KLKNAD
-765 GITIIDLAG
+765 GATIIDLKG
-774 VIGEDMVRE
+774 VIGENMIKE
-783 ILGENWLKNIN
+783 LLGENWLKNIS
-794 GQSDWNG
+794 GQADWEG
-801 IIKLGENESEF
+801 LISLSENKSEF
-812 KITSDLV
+812 KITSDLL
-819 GIQISNLSFLDK
+819 GIQIKNLSFLDK
-831 AKNKSEETALQLK
+831 AKNKSEDTALKLT
-844 IHKQSTGADSDVI
+844 INKQSTGEDSDVI

-863 HVKGQINSANDENG
+863 HVKGLINSANDENG
-877 DPSLINGLIEVNSN
+877 DPSLTNGLIEVNSD
-891 KKETIPKKGILFVA
+891 KKMQIPESGIVFIANLN
-905 YLDEVDLEE
+905 EVDLEE
-914 LVALMPDDDSNS
+914 LVDLIPDNESETSDIDSS
-926 NIAEEETPSSKS
+926 QSKS
-938 MDIEAKLNINKL
+938 MNIEAVLNIKKLN
-950 DAYGYIYNDFK
+950 AYGYIFNNFK

-966 EDSGFIVQLN
+966 EDSGIIVQLN
-976 GQGAR
+976 GEGAR
-981 GNILWDAEKNLVKAR
+981 GNILWDPEKNLIKAR
-996 FEELHLIGSDASI
+996 FEELHLLGSDESI
-1009 EEWDGAIESEDPI
+1009 EEWDDAFETEDPI
-1022 IKDPPKIDVK
+1022 IKNPPKIDVK
-1032 IQEFSLKSKYFDNN
+1032 IQEFLLKSKYFDNN

-1056 KDNNKWFIELFKFL
+1056 KSNDKWFIDLFKFL
-1070 NPDYSLKVT
+1070 NPDYALKVT

-1085 APKPDT
+1085 SPNPDT

-1099 EDLDKTLE
+1099 TDLDKTLE
-1107 EFNLDKLIK
+1107 EFNLDNLLT
-1116 GGTGHLSGKLS
+1116 GGTGQLNGKLS
-1127 WPKSPWKFDKN
+1127 WPQSPWKFDKN
-1138 MASGSISINID
+1138 KASGSISINID

-1176 LTLDFSDIFE
+1176 LTLDFSDIFA

-1213 GPAADIFIEGDVNIK
+1213 GPAADIFIKGDVNYK

-1243 DTMSIAALAG
+1243 DTMSVAALAG
-1253 GPIAGAAAF
+1253 GPIVGAAAF
-1262 VFQKLLND
+1262 VLQKLLND

-1281 LTGSWADPKE
+1281 LTGSWADPQE
-1291 TPIERDTLKNV
+1291 TPIDRDTLKNV

>member
-1 MKKAQLN
+1 MKKAHISLI
-8 LLKKTFLWIFGLILS
+8 KKLFLWISGTIFS
-23 LFIIAYIAFYFLVQT
+23 LFIVAYIAFYFLVQT
-38 NLDYYKN
+38 NLDYYKK
-45 ELVNLISKET
+45 ELVNIISQETKKE
-55 EKKVTIEKLDANWNV
+55 VTIEKFDANWNV

-78 NFSIYASTSEKSFTF
+78 NFSIYANKSEKSFTF

-105 LKFDLILDQVTLY
+105 IKFELVLDQVTLY

-139 EFNPNSEDEFDG
+139 AFDPSSEDEFDG
-151 KLVDWLLNQDELQL
+151 KLIDWLLNQDELQL
-165 INGKVVWIDK
+165 VNSKIIWIDK
-175 TRTNSPPLV
+175 TRANSPPLV
-184 LDDINIS
+184 LSDINIS
-191 YHTSDLLSYLDRHIF
+191 YHTSDLLSYLDRHVF
-206 YLDFYSSA
+206 YLDFYTSA
-214 GTKEK
+214 GTSKK
-219 ISLSGHFDADSIFE
+219 VSLTGHFDADSINE

-241 AFKFDDLN
+241 TFKFDDLN

-254 PWVDYPIA
+254 PWVDYPLSI
-262 LNDGSGSLSIN
+262 NDGSGSLSIN

-279 KLKEG
+279 KLREG
-284 GSSFS
+284 GSNFS

-294 PQAKENNNQGLV
+294 ANTLKNGNQSLV
-306 FQEIKGDINL
+306 FQEIKGDVNL
-316 KLVNDDLNIILDN
+316 KLVNDELNIILDN

-337 LKFENSSASIK
+337 LKFEDSSASVK
-348 YNVKENQVNKV
+348 YNLETSQVNKL
-359 TMIVDRFDLGSVQ
+359 TMIVDRFDLASVK
-372 EISNQFLPID
+372 EISNQFLSEN

-394 KGEIDDLKLK
+394 TGEIDDLKLK
-404 WQRTKGEER
+404 WQRTHEEES
-413 PKIKLNAQLLEVE
+413 PKIKLSAKLLKIE
-426 VNEFENFPGLK
+426 VNEFEDFPGLK
-437 NITGEIKVENEKG
+437 NITGEIKIENEKG
-450 IIRSVSRDLTI
+450 IIKSVSRDLTI
-461 SKKDVFRSPIN
+461 TKNNVFRSP
-472 LKQFSGAVTWKN
+472 LKLNQFTGAVTWKN
-484 QKYTFNDI
+484 KKYMLNDI
-492 EIKDDFMEMQINGDV
+492 VIKDDFMEVLINGDV
-507 EYKALND
+507 EYQSLD
-514 IYVDINID
+514 DLYVDLNID
-522 SPSINI
+522 SPTINI
-528 PKFKVFYPK
+528 PNFKVFYPK
-537 QIGEDGLGWLD
+537 QIGKDGLGWLD

-553 GVAENTNIQIKGKL
+553 GTAENTSLQIKGKVK
-567 NDFPYIDENNKPD
+567 DFPFIDENNKPD
-580 LSKGFFRVQSSI
+580 LSKGFFRVQTSI

-655 ILDSSAENIIFAI
+655 VLESSAENIIFAI

-674 EKMKGVFDDMEGK
+674 EAMKGMSEDMEGK

-692 KLALNV
+692 KLVLNV

-732 KGKVEFDSDDVKINS
+732 RGKVEFDSNDVKITN
-747 LDGELFGEPLNL
+747 LDGKLFGEPLNL
-759 KMRNEE
+759 KLKNAD
-765 GITIIDLAG
+765 GATIIDLKG
-774 VIGEDMVRE
+774 VIGENMIKE
-783 ILGENWLKNIN
+783 LLGENWLKNIN
-794 GQSDWNG
+794 GQADWEG
-801 IIKLGENESEF
+801 LISLSENKSEF
-812 KITSDLV
+812 KITSDLL
-819 GIQISNLSFLDK
+819 GIQIKNLSFLDK
-831 AKNKSEETALQLK
+831 AKNKSEDTALKLT
-844 IHKQSTGADSDVI
+844 INKQSTGEDSDVI
-857 NITLGD
+857 NIALGD
-863 HVKGQINSANDENG
+863 HVKGLINSANDENG
-877 DPSLINGLIEVNSN
+877 DPSLTNGLIEVNSD
-891 KKETIPKKGILFVA
+891 KKMQIPESGIVFIANLN
-905 YLDEVDLEE
+905 EVDLEE
-914 LVALMPDDDSNS
+914 LVDLIPDNESEISDIDSS
-926 NIAEEETPSSKS
+926 QSKS
-938 MDIEAKLNINKL
+938 MNIEAVLNIKKLN
-950 DAYGYIYNDFK
+950 AYGYIFNNFN

-966 EDSGFIVQLN
+966 EDSGIIVQLN
-976 GQGAR
+976 GEGAR
-981 GNILWDAEKNLVKAR
+981 GNILWDPEKNLIKAR
-996 FEELHLIGSDASI
+996 FEELHLLGSDESI
-1009 EEWDGAIESEDPI
+1009 EEWDDAFETEDPI
-1022 IKDPPKIDVK
+1022 IKNPPKIDVK
-1032 IQEFSLKSKYFDNN
+1032 IQEFLLKSKYFDNN

-1056 KDNNKWFIELFKFL
+1056 KSNDKWFIDLFKFL
-1070 NPDYSLKVT
+1070 NPDYALKVT

-1085 APKPDT
+1085 SPNPDT

-1099 EDLDKTLE
+1099 TDLDKTLE
-1107 EFNLDKLIK
+1107 EFNLDNLMT
-1116 GGTGHLSGKLS
+1116 GGTGQLNGKLS
-1127 WPKSPWKFDKN
+1127 WPQSPWKFDKN
-1138 MASGSISINID
+1138 KASGSISINID

-1176 LTLDFSDIFE
+1176 LTLDFSDIFA

-1213 GPAADIFIEGDVNIK
+1213 GPAADIFIKGDVNYK

-1243 DTMSIAALAG
+1243 DTMSVAALAG
-1253 GPIAGAAAF
+1253 GPIVGAAAF
-1262 VFQKLLND
+1262 VLQKLLND

-1281 LTGSWADPKE
+1281 LTGSWADPQE
-1291 TPIERDTLKNV
+1291 TPIDRDTLKNV

>member
-1 MKKAQLN
+1 MKKAHISLI
-8 LLKKTFLWIFGLILS
+8 KKLFLWISGTIFS
-23 LFIIAYIAFYFLVQT
+23 LFIVAYIAFYFLVQT
-38 NLDYYKN
+38 NLDYYKK
-45 ELVNLISKET
+45 ELVNIISQETKKE
-55 EKKVTIEKLDANWNV
+55 VTIEKFDANWNV

-78 NFSIYASTSEKSFTF
+78 NFSIYANKSEKSFTF

-105 LKFDLILDQVTLY
+105 IKFELVLDQVTLY

-139 EFNPNSEDEFDG
+139 AFDPSSEDEFDG
-151 KLVDWLLNQDELQL
+151 KLIDWLLNQDELQL
-165 INGKVVWIDK
+165 VNSKIIWIDK
-175 TRTNSPPLV
+175 TRANSPPLILSDV
-184 LDDINIS
+184 NIS
-191 YHTSDLLSYLDRHIF
+191 YHTSDLLSYLDRHVF
-206 YLDFYSSA
+206 YLDFYTSA
-214 GTKEK
+214 GTSKK
-219 ISLSGHFDADSIFE
+219 VSLTGHFDADSINE

-241 AFKFDDLN
+241 TFKFDDLN

-254 PWVDYPIA
+254 PWVDYPLSI
-262 LNDGSGSLSIN
+262 NDGSGSLSIN

-279 KLKEG
+279 KLREG
-284 GSSFS
+284 GSNFS

-294 PQAKENNNQGLV
+294 ANTLKNGNQSMV
-306 FQEIKGDINL
+306 FQEIKGDVNL
-316 KLVNDDLNIILDN
+316 KLVNDELNIILDN

-337 LKFENSSASIK
+337 LKFEDSSASVK
-348 YNVKENQVNKV
+348 YNLETSQVNKL
-359 TMIVDRFDLGSVQ
+359 TMIVDRFDLASVK
-372 EISNQFLPID
+372 EISNQFLSEN

-394 KGEIDDLKLK
+394 EGEIDDLKLK
-404 WQRTKGEER
+404 WQRTLEEES
-413 PKIKLNAQLLEVE
+413 PKIKLSAKLLKIE
-426 VNEFENFPGLK
+426 VNEFEDFPGLK
-437 NITGEIKVENEKG
+437 NITGEIKIENEKG
-450 IIRSVSRDLTI
+450 IIKSVSRDLTI
-461 SKKDVFRSPIN
+461 TKNNVFRSP
-472 LKQFSGAVTWKN
+472 LKLNQFTGAVTWKN
-484 QKYTFNDI
+484 KKYILSDI
-492 EIKDDFMEMQINGDV
+492 AIKDNFMEVFINGDV
-507 EYKALND
+507 EYQSLD
-514 IYVDINID
+514 DLYVDLNLD
-522 SPSINI
+522 SPIINI
-528 PKFKVFYPK
+528 PNFKVFYPK
-537 QIGEDGLGWLD
+537 QIGKDGLGWLD

-553 GVAENTNIQIKGKL
+553 GTAENTSLQIKGKVK
-567 NDFPYIDENNKPD
+567 DFPFIDENNKPD
-580 LSKGFFRVQSSI
+580 LSKGFFRVQTSI

-643 FTANEVVLNIDT
+643 FTANEVVLNIDMV
-655 ILDSSAENIIFAI
+655 LDSSAENIIFAI

-674 EKMKGVFDDMEGK
+674 EAMKGMSEDMEGK

-692 KLALNV
+692 KLVLNV

-732 KGKVEFDSDDVKINS
+732 RGKVEFDSNDVKITN
-747 LDGELFGEPLNL
+747 LDGKLFGEPLNL
-759 KMRNEE
+759 KLKNAD
-765 GITIIDLAG
+765 GATIIDLKG
-774 VIGEDMVRE
+774 VIGENMIKE
-783 ILGENWLKNIN
+783 LLGENWLKNIN
-794 GQSDWNG
+794 GQADWEGLISLN
-801 IIKLGENESEF
+801 ENKSEF
-812 KITSDLV
+812 KITSDLL
-819 GIQISNLSFLDK
+819 GIQIKNLSFLDK
-831 AKNKSEETALQLK
+831 AKNKSEDTALKLT
-844 IHKQSTGADSDVI
+844 INKQSTGEDSDVI

-863 HVKGQINSANDENG
+863 HVKGLINSANDENG
-877 DPSLINGLIEVNSN
+877 DPSLTNGLIEVNSD
-891 KKETIPKKGILFVA
+891 KKMQIPESGIVFIANLN
-905 YLDEVDLEE
+905 EVDLEE
-914 LVALMPDDDSNS
+914 LVDLIPDNESEISDIDSS
-926 NIAEEETPSSKS
+926 QSKS
-938 MDIEAKLNINKL
+938 VNIEAVLNIKKLN
-950 DAYGYIYNDFK
+950 AYGYIFNNFK

-966 EDSGFIVQLN
+966 EDSGIIVQLN
-976 GQGAR
+976 GEGAR
-981 GNILWDAEKNLVKAR
+981 GNILWDPKKDLIKAR
-996 FEELHLIGSDASI
+996 FEELHLIGSDESI
-1009 EEWDGAIESEDPI
+1009 EEWDDAFETEDPI
-1022 IKDPPKIDVK
+1022 IKNPPKIDVK
-1032 IQEFSLKSKYFDNN
+1032 IQEFLLKSKYFDNN

-1056 KDNNKWFIELFKFL
+1056 KGNDKWFIDLFKFL
-1070 NPDYSLKVT
+1070 NPDYALKVT

-1085 APKPDT
+1085 SPNPDT

-1099 EDLDKTLE
+1099 TDLDKTLE
-1107 EFNLDKLIK
+1107 EFNLDNLLT
-1116 GGTGHLSGKLS
+1116 GGTGQLNGKLS
-1127 WPKSPWKFDKN
+1127 WPQSPWKFDKN
-1138 MASGSISINID
+1138 KASGSISINID

-1176 LTLDFSDIFE
+1176 LTLDFSDIFA

-1213 GPAADIFIEGDVNIK
+1213 GPAADIFIKGDVNYK

-1243 DTMSIAALAG
+1243 DTMSVAALAG
-1253 GPIAGAAAF
+1253 GPIVGAAAF
-1262 VFQKLLND
+1262 VLQKLLND

-1281 LTGSWADPKE
+1281 LTGSWADPQE
-1291 TPIERDTLKNV
+1291 TPIDRDTLKNV

>member
-1 MKKAQLN
+1 MKKAHISLI
-8 LLKKTFLWIFGLILS
+8 KKLFLWISGTIFS
-23 LFIIAYIAFYFLVQT
+23 LFIVAYIAFYFLVQT
-38 NLDYYKN
+38 NLDYYKK
-45 ELVNLISKET
+45 ELVNIISQETKKE
-55 EKKVTIEKLDANWNV
+55 VTIEKFDANWNV

-78 NFSIYASTSEKSFTF
+78 NFSIYANKSEKSFTF

-105 LKFDLILDQVTLY
+105 IKFELVLDQVTLY

-139 EFNPNSEDEFDG
+139 AFDPSSEDEFDG
-151 KLVDWLLNQDELQL
+151 KLIDWLLNQDELQL
-165 INGKVVWIDK
+165 VNSKIIWIDK
-175 TRTNSPPLV
+175 TRANSPPLV
-184 LDDINIS
+184 LSDINIS
-191 YHTSDLLSYLDRHIF
+191 YHTSDLLSYLDRHVF
-206 YLDFYSSA
+206 YLDFYTSA
-214 GTKEK
+214 GTSKK
-219 ISLSGHFDADSIFE
+219 VSLTGHFDADSINE

-241 AFKFDDLN
+241 TFKFDDLN

-254 PWVDYPIA
+254 PWVDYPLSI
-262 LNDGSGSLSIN
+262 NDGSGSLSIN

-279 KLKEG
+279 KLREG
-284 GSSFS
+284 GSNFS

-294 PQAKENNNQGLV
+294 ANTLKNGNQSMV
-306 FQEIKGDINL
+306 FQEIKGDVNL
-316 KLVNDDLNIILDN
+316 KLVNDELNIILDN

-337 LKFENSSASIK
+337 LKFEDSSASVK
-348 YNVKENQVNKV
+348 YNLETSQVNKL
-359 TMIVDRFDLGSVQ
+359 TMIVDRFDLASVK
-372 EISNQFLPID
+372 EISNQFLSEN

-394 KGEIDDLKLK
+394 TGEIDDLKLK
-404 WQRTKGEER
+404 WQKTLEEES
-413 PKIKLNAQLLEVE
+413 PKIKLSAKLLKIE
-426 VNEFENFPGLK
+426 VNEFEDFPGLK
-437 NITGEIKVENEKG
+437 NITGEIKIENEKG
-450 IIRSVSRDLTI
+450 IIKSVSRDLTI
-461 SKKDVFRSPIN
+461 TKNNVFRSP
-472 LKQFSGAVTWKN
+472 LKLNQFTGAVTWKN
-484 QKYTFNDI
+484 KKYILSDI
-492 EIKDDFMEMQINGDV
+492 AIKDNFMEVFINGDV
-507 EYKALND
+507 EYQSLD
-514 IYVDINID
+514 DLYVDLNID
-522 SPSINI
+522 SPTINI
-528 PKFKVFYPK
+528 PNFKVFYPK
-537 QIGEDGLGWLD
+537 QIGKDGLGWLD

-553 GVAENTNIQIKGKL
+553 GTAENTSLQIKGKVK
-567 NDFPYIDENNKPD
+567 DFPFIDENNKPD
-580 LSKGFFRVQSSI
+580 LSKGFFRVQTSI

-643 FTANEVVLNIDT
+643 FTADEVILNIDT
-655 ILDSSAENIIFAI
+655 VLDSSAENIIFAI

-674 EKMKGVFDDMEGK
+674 EAMKGMSEDMEGK

-692 KLALNV
+692 KLVLNV

-732 KGKVEFDSDDVKINS
+732 RGVLEFNNDDVKITN
-747 LDGELFGEPLNL
+747 LDGKLFGEPLNL
-759 KMRNEE
+759 KLKNAD
-765 GITIIDLAG
+765 GATIIDLKG
-774 VIGEDMVRE
+774 VIGENMIKE
-783 ILGENWLKNIN
+783 LLGENWLKNIN
-794 GQSDWNG
+794 GQADWEG
-801 IIKLGENESEF
+801 LISLSENKSEF
-812 KITSDLV
+812 KITSDLL
-819 GIQISNLSFLDK
+819 GIQIKNLSFLDK
-831 AKNKSEETALQLK
+831 AKNKSEDTALKLT
-844 IHKQSTGADSDVI
+844 INKQSTGEDSDVI

-863 HVKGQINSANDENG
+863 HVKGLINSANDENG
-877 DPSLINGLIEVNSN
+877 DPSLTNGLIEVNSD
-891 KKETIPKKGILFVA
+891 KKIQIPESGIVFIANLN
-905 YLDEVDLEE
+905 EVDLEE
-914 LVALMPDDDSNS
+914 LVDLIPDNESEISDIDSS
-926 NIAEEETPSSKS
+926 QSKS
-938 MDIEAKLNINKL
+938 MNIEAVLNIKKLN
-950 DAYGYIYNDFK
+950 AYGYIFNNFN

-966 EDSGFIVQLN
+966 EDSGIIVQLN
-976 GQGAR
+976 GEGAR
-981 GNILWDAEKNLVKAR
+981 GNILWDPEKNLIKAR
-996 FEELHLIGSDASI
+996 FEELHLLGSDESI
-1009 EEWDGAIESEDPI
+1009 EEWDDAFETEDPI
-1022 IKDPPKIDVK
+1022 IKNPPKIDVK
-1032 IQEFSLKSKYFDNN
+1032 IQEFLLKSKYFDNN

-1056 KDNNKWFIELFKFL
+1056 KSNDKWFIDLFKFL
-1070 NPDYSLKVT
+1070 NPDYALKVT

-1085 APKPDT
+1085 SPNPDT

-1099 EDLDKTLE
+1099 TDLDKTLE
-1107 EFNLDKLIK
+1107 EFNLDNLLT
-1116 GGTGHLSGKLS
+1116 GGTGQLNGKLS
-1127 WPKSPWKFDKN
+1127 WPQSPWKFDKN
-1138 MASGSISINID
+1138 KASGSISINID

-1176 LTLDFSDIFE
+1176 LTLDFSDIFA

-1213 GPAADIFIEGDVNIK
+1213 GPAADIFIKGDVNYK

-1243 DTMSIAALAG
+1243 DTMSVAALAG
-1253 GPIAGAAAF
+1253 GPIVGAAAF
-1262 VFQKLLND
+1262 VLQKLLND

-1281 LTGSWADPKE
+1281 LTGSWADPQE
-1291 TPIERDTLKNV
+1291 TPIDRDTLKNV

>member
-1 MKKAQLN
+1 MKKAHISLI
-8 LLKKTFLWIFGLILS
+8 KKLFLWISGTIFS
-23 LFIIAYIAFYFLVQT
+23 LFIVAYIAFYFLVQT
-38 NLDYYKN
+38 NLDYYKK
-45 ELVNLISKET
+45 ELVNIISQETKKE
-55 EKKVTIEKLDANWNV
+55 VTIEKFDANWNV

-78 NFSIYASTSEKSFTF
+78 NFSIYANKSEKSFTF

-105 LKFDLILDQVTLY
+105 IKFELVLDQVTLY

-139 EFNPNSEDEFDG
+139 AFDPSSEDEFDG
-151 KLVDWLLNQDELQL
+151 KLIDWLLNQDELQL
-165 INGKVVWIDK
+165 VNSKIIWIDK
-175 TRTNSPPLV
+175 TRANSPPLV
-184 LDDINIS
+184 LSDINIS
-191 YHTSDLLSYLDRHIF
+191 YHTSDLLSYLDRHVF
-206 YLDFYSSA
+206 YLDFYTSA
-214 GTKEK
+214 GTSKK
-219 ISLSGHFDADSIFE
+219 VSLTGHFDADSINE

-241 AFKFDDLN
+241 TFKFDDLN

-254 PWVDYPIA
+254 PWVDYPLSI
-262 LNDGSGSLSIN
+262 NDGSGSLSIN

-279 KLKEG
+279 KLREG
-284 GSSFS
+284 GSNFS

-294 PQAKENNNQGLV
+294 ANTLKNNNQGMV
-306 FQEIKGDINL
+306 FQEIKGDVNL
-316 KLVNDDLNIILDN
+316 KLVNDELNIILDN

-337 LKFENSSASIK
+337 LKFEDSSASVK
-348 YNVKENQVNKV
+348 YNLETSQVNKL
-359 TMIVDRFDLGSVQ
+359 TMIVDRFDLASVK
-372 EISNQFLPID
+372 EISNQFLSEN

-394 KGEIDDLKLK
+394 EGEIDDLKLK
-404 WQRTKGEER
+404 WQRTLEEES
-413 PKIKLNAQLLEVE
+413 PKIKLSAKLLKIE
-426 VNEFENFPGLK
+426 VNEFEDFPGLK
-437 NITGEIKVENEKG
+437 NITGEIKIENEKG
-450 IIRSVSRDLTI
+450 IIKSVSRDLTI
-461 SKKDVFRSPIN
+461 TKNNVFRSP
-472 LKQFSGAVTWKN
+472 LKLNQFTGAVTWKN
-484 QKYTFNDI
+484 KKYILSDI
-492 EIKDDFMEMQINGDV
+492 AIKDDFMEVLINGDV
-507 EYKALND
+507 EYQSLD
-514 IYVDINID
+514 DLYVDLNID
-522 SPSINI
+522 SPTINI
-528 PKFKVFYPK
+528 PNFKVFYPK
-537 QIGEDGLGWLD
+537 QIGKDGLGWLD

-553 GVAENTNIQIKGKL
+553 GTAENTSLQIKGKVK
-567 NDFPYIDENNKPD
+567 DFPFIDENNKPD
-580 LSKGFFRVQSSI
+580 LSKGFFRVQTSI

-643 FTANEVVLNIDT
+643 FTADEVVLNIDT
-655 ILDSSAENIIFAI
+655 VLDSSAENIIFAI

-674 EKMKGVFDDMEGK
+674 EAMRGMSEDMEGK

-692 KLALNV
+692 KLVLNV

-732 KGKVEFDSDDVKINS
+732 RGVLEFNNDDVKITN
-747 LDGELFGEPLNL
+747 LDGKLFGEPLNL
-759 KMRNEE
+759 KLKNAD
-765 GITIIDLAG
+765 GATIIDLKG
-774 VIGEDMVRE
+774 VIGENMIKE
-783 ILGENWLKNIN
+783 LLGENWLKNIN
-794 GQSDWNG
+794 GQADWEG
-801 IIKLGENESEF
+801 LISLSENKSEF
-812 KITSDLV
+812 KITSDLL
-819 GIQISNLSFLDK
+819 GIQIKNLSFLDK
-831 AKNKSEETALQLK
+831 AKNKSEDTALKLT
-844 IHKQSTGADSDVI
+844 INKQSTGEDSDVI

-863 HVKGQINSANDENG
+863 HVKGLINSANDENG
-877 DPSLINGLIEVNSN
+877 DPSLTNGLIEVNSD
-891 KKETIPKKGILFVA
+891 KKMQIPESGIVFIANLN
-905 YLDEVDLEE
+905 EVDLEE
-914 LVALMPDDDSNS
+914 LVDLIPDNESETSDIDSS
-926 NIAEEETPSSKS
+926 QSKS
-938 MDIEAKLNINKL
+938 MNIEAVLNIKKLN
-950 DAYGYIYNDFK
+950 AYGYIFNNFE

-966 EDSGFIVQLN
+966 EDSGIIVQLN
-976 GQGAR
+976 GEGAR
-981 GNILWDAEKNLVKAR
+981 GNILWDPEKNLIKAR
-996 FEELHLIGSDASI
+996 FEELHLLGSDESI
-1009 EEWDGAIESEDPI
+1009 EEWDDAFETEDPI
-1022 IKDPPKIDVK
+1022 IKNPPKIDVK
-1032 IQEFSLKSKYFDNN
+1032 IQEFLLKSKYFDNN

-1056 KDNNKWFIELFKFL
+1056 KSNDKWFIDLFKFL
-1070 NPDYSLKVT
+1070 NPDYALKVT

-1085 APKPDT
+1085 SPNPDT

-1099 EDLDKTLE
+1099 TDLDKTLE
-1107 EFNLDKLIK
+1107 EFNLDNLLT
-1116 GGTGHLSGKLS
+1116 GGTGQLNGKLS
-1127 WPKSPWKFDKN
+1127 WPQSPWKFDKN
-1138 MASGSISINID
+1138 KASGSISINID

-1176 LTLDFSDIFE
+1176 LTLDFSDIFA

-1213 GPAADIFIEGDVNIK
+1213 GPAADIFIKGDVNYK

-1243 DTMSIAALAG
+1243 DTMSVAALAG
-1253 GPIAGAAAF
+1253 GPIVGAAAF
-1262 VFQKLLND
+1262 VLQKLLND

-1281 LTGSWADPKE
+1281 LTGSWADPQE
-1291 TPIERDTLKNV
+1291 TPIDRDTLKNV

>member
-1 MKKAQLN
+1 MKKAHISLI
-8 LLKKTFLWIFGLILS
+8 KKLFLWISGTIFS
-23 LFIIAYIAFYFLVQT
+23 LFIVAYIAFYFLVQT
-38 NLDYYKN
+38 NLDYYKK
-45 ELVNLISKET
+45 ELVNIISQETKKE
-55 EKKVTIEKLDANWNV
+55 VTIEKFDANWNV

-78 NFSIYASTSEKSFTF
+78 NFSIYANKSEKSFTF

-105 LKFDLILDQVTLY
+105 IKFELVLDQVTLY

-139 EFNPNSEDEFDG
+139 AFDPSSEDEFDG
-151 KLVDWLLNQDELQL
+151 KLIDWLLNQDELQL
-165 INGKVVWIDK
+165 VNSKIIWIDK
-175 TRTNSPPLV
+175 TRANSPPLV
-184 LDDINIS
+184 LSDINIS
-191 YHTSDLLSYLDRHIF
+191 YHTSDLLSYLDRHVF
-206 YLDFYSSA
+206 YLDFYTSA
-214 GTKEK
+214 GTSKK
-219 ISLSGHFDADSIFE
+219 VSLTGHFDADSINE

-241 AFKFDDLN
+241 TFKFDDLN

-254 PWVDYPIA
+254 PWVDYPLSI
-262 LNDGSGSLSIN
+262 NDGSGSLSIN

-279 KLKEG
+279 KLREG
-284 GSSFS
+284 GSNFS

-294 PQAKENNNQGLV
+294 ANTLKNGNQGMV
-306 FQEIKGDINL
+306 FQEIKGDVNL
-316 KLVNDDLNIILDN
+316 KLVNDELNIILDN

-337 LKFENSSASIK
+337 LKFEDSSASVK
-348 YNVKENQVNKV
+348 YNLETSQVNKL
-359 TMIVDRFDLGSVQ
+359 TMIVDRFDLASVK
-372 EISNQFLPID
+372 EISNQFLSEN

-394 KGEIDDLKLK
+394 TGEIDDLKLK
-404 WQRTKGEER
+404 WQKTLEEES
-413 PKIKLNAQLLEVE
+413 PKIKLSAKLLKIE
-426 VNEFENFPGLK
+426 VNEFEDFPGLK
-437 NITGEIKVENEKG
+437 NITGEIKIENEKG
-450 IIRSVSRDLTI
+450 IIKSVSRDLTI
-461 SKKDVFRSPIN
+461 TKNNVFRSP
-472 LKQFSGAVTWKN
+472 LKLNQFTGAVTWKN
-484 QKYTFNDI
+484 KKYMLNDI
-492 EIKDDFMEMQINGDV
+492 VIKDDFMEVFINGDV
-507 EYKALND
+507 EYQSLD
-514 IYVDINID
+514 DLYVDLNID
-522 SPSINI
+522 SPTINI
-528 PKFKVFYPK
+528 PNFKVFYPK
-537 QIGEDGLGWLD
+537 QIGKDGLGWLD

-553 GVAENTNIQIKGKL
+553 GTAENTSLQIKGKVK
-567 NDFPYIDENNKPD
+567 DFPFIDENNKPD
-580 LSKGFFRVQSSI
+580 LSKGFFRVQTSI

-643 FTANEVVLNIDT
+643 FTADEVVLNIDT
-655 ILDSSAENIIFAI
+655 VLDSSAENIIFAI

-674 EKMKGVFDDMEGK
+674 EAMKGMSEDMEGK

-692 KLALNV
+692 KLVLNV

-732 KGKVEFDSDDVKINS
+732 RGKVEFDSNDVKITN
-747 LDGELFGEPLNL
+747 LDGKLFGEPLNL
-759 KMRNEE
+759 KLKNAD
-765 GITIIDLAG
+765 GATIIDLKG
-774 VIGEDMVRE
+774 VIGENMIKE
-783 ILGENWLKNIN
+783 LLGENWLKNIN
-794 GQSDWNG
+794 GQADWEG
-801 IIKLGENESEF
+801 LISLSENKSEF
-812 KITSDLV
+812 KITSDLL
-819 GIQISNLSFLDK
+819 GIQIKNLSFLDK
-831 AKNKSEETALQLK
+831 AKNKSEDTALKLT
-844 IHKQSTGADSDVI
+844 INKQSTGEDSDVI

-863 HVKGQINSANDENG
+863 HVKGLINSANDENG
-877 DPSLINGLIEVNSN
+877 DPSLTNGLIEVNSD
-891 KKETIPKKGILFVA
+891 KKMQIPESGIVFIANLN
-905 YLDEVDLEE
+905 EVDLEE
-914 LVALMPDDDSNS
+914 LVDLIPDNESEISDIDSS
-926 NIAEEETPSSKS
+926 QSKS
-938 MDIEAKLNINKL
+938 MNIEAVLNIKKLN
-950 DAYGYIYNDFK
+950 AYGYIFNNFN

-966 EDSGFIVQLN
+966 EDSGIIVQLN
-976 GQGAR
+976 GEGAR
-981 GNILWDAEKNLVKAR
+981 GNILWDPEKNLIKAR
-996 FEELHLIGSDASI
+996 FEELHLLGSDESI
-1009 EEWDGAIESEDPI
+1009 EEWDDAFETEDPI
-1022 IKDPPKIDVK
+1022 IKNPPKIDVK
-1032 IQEFSLKSKYFDNN
+1032 IQEFLLKSKYFDNN

-1056 KDNNKWFIELFKFL
+1056 KSNNKWFIDLFKFL
-1070 NPDYSLKVT
+1070 NPDYALKVT

-1085 APKPDT
+1085 SPNPDT

-1099 EDLDKTLE
+1099 TDLDKTLE
-1107 EFNLDKLIK
+1107 EFNLDNLLT
-1116 GGTGHLSGKLS
+1116 GGTGQLNGKLS
-1127 WPKSPWKFDKN
+1127 WPQSPWKFDKN
-1138 MASGSISINID
+1138 KASGSISINID

-1176 LTLDFSDIFE
+1176 LTLDFSDIFA

-1213 GPAADIFIEGDVNIK
+1213 GPAADIFIKGDVNYK

-1243 DTMSIAALAG
+1243 DTMSVAALAG
-1253 GPIAGAAAF
+1253 GPIVGAAAF
-1262 VFQKLLND
+1262 VLQKLLND

-1281 LTGSWADPKE
+1281 LTGSWADPQE
-1291 TPIERDTLKNV
+1291 TPIDRDTLKNV